1 MSEQLSLLAPVR
13 KTDRL
18 FFALFPDAATAEH
31 IAGLAADLQAR
42 HGLRSQPLATERFHI
57 TLTHLGDYEGLPRDL
72 VAKAR
77 EAGDRVC
84 AAPFAA
90 RFDRA
95 GSFTGRPRNHPFV
108 LRSSEAETPVTA
120 FQRTLGRAMMGTG
133 LGDKAGPYSPHV
145 TLLYDDVI
153 IAEHAID
160 PVSWTAG
167 EFVLVHSLL
176 GRTKHVILERWALT
190 GGAAGP
196 VLDTP

>member
-18 FFALFPDAATAEH
+18 FFALFPDGMTADRLSTL
-31 IAGLAADLQAR
+31 AGELRER
-42 HGLRSQPLATERFHI
+42 HGLRGAPLAPERFHI

-77 EAGDRVC
+77 EAGRRVA
-84 AAPFAA
+84 AAPFVP

-95 GSFTGRPRNHPFV
+95 GSFAGRARNNPFV
-108 LRSSEAETPVTA
+108 LFSSETETPVTA
-120 FQRTLGRAMMGTG
+120 FQRSLGEAMKATG
-133 LGDKAGPYSPHV
+133 LGHKAGPYSPHV
-145 TLLYDDVI
+145 TLLYDDAAI
-153 IAEHAID
+153 GEHAID

-176 GRTKHVILERWALT
+176 GQTKHVILDRWSLQ
-190 GGAAGP
+190 GG
-196 VLDTP
+196 